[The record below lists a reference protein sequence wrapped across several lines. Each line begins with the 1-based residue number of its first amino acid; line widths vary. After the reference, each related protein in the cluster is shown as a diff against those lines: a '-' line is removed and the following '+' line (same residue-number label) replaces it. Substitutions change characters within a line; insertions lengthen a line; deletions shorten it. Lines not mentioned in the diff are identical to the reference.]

1 MGEELGNY
9 GKSSVSCTYRLGFLY
24 WYPSDITQY
33 LTFVSGYFLIR
44 LILFD
49 TDIEIFHVRYCLI
62 LRIKNGAQITAVSK
76 PATVSKTSHFWY
88 RHSGYRWYRWYSL
101 MIRHCWYNMIHLW
114 YITIRIWY
122 NWYSISQWTWG
133 AFVIRHG
140 MLCDTLRYHMIRCM
154 ISPLE

>member
-1 MGEELGNY
+1 MVL

-44 LILFD
+44 LISFD
-49 TDIEIFHVRYCLI
+49 TEDHDTACSILI
-62 LRIKNGAQITAVSK
+62 DTAYQKWRSDHGCIQTGDCIKNTSFLIPELLISLIPLIQVD
-76 PATVSKTSHFWY
+76 TVSWY
-88 RHSGYRWYRWYSL
+88 DC
-101 MIRHCWYNMIHLW
+101 CWYDMIHLW

-122 NWYSISQWTWG
+122 YWYSISQWTWG

-140 MLCDTLRYHMIRCM
+140 MWCDTSRYYMIRCM